1 MASTATSPR
10 AAAVKETIP
19 ETIISVIIA
28 FALAFVFRAFVAEAY
43 VIPTGSMAP
52 TLNGAHVRAISPH
65 TGVDWAVGPSPLF
78 YINND
83 PQNIQPFW
91 GPLLARGGGTL
102 PANNEGLILFDPQ
115 TGQKVVDTQGKA
127 RSGDRI
133 FVHKYLYSL
142 AEPEA
147 WDVIVFKDPTNPD
160 QNFIKRLVGLPNE
173 EIALVDGDVFVRRLP
188 RPASDKPAWEQD
200 GWQIRRKPARV
211 QAALWQT
218 IHDTGVLPLA
228 TSVAAPSPWRASAGV
243 TAGPGGRTFSFAPT
257 GASVGMLE
265 WNVEAPFIPTPPRS
279 AMSTRTETNGAIVPA
294 FGMSEASDRTRV
306 ITDRYGYN
314 QSPLP
319 EQRQRF
325 PVGDLRVR
333 FGVQLGEGASWS
345 QINLTPVI
353 VTDGHE
359 FRALVA
365 QGRVRLQMRANGA
378 AAQAAWTDLGTEAP
392 LPTLPV
398 DGRSIVDVEFWHV
411 DQTVSLYV
419 ADQRV
424 AYGAYD
430 WTPAQRV
437 GFALR
442 TPVDLSTLPE
452 PARNPLD
459 DGSRYHAS
467 SVRIELGG
475 GPLTIMRLGIDRDV
489 YYTPA
494 TRFDPHSRVS
504 TPALATHPLA
514 PLALTPDQFFV
525 CGDNSPAS
533 SDGRLWTS
541 VDPWIA
547 SEIDAT
553 VGVVDRRLLLGKAFF
568 VYWPSIGGSG
578 RIPVPDV
585 GRMRFIQ

>member
-1 MASTATSPR
+1 
-10 AAAVKETIP
+10 
-19 ETIISVIIA
+19 
-28 FALAFVFRAFVAEAY
+28 
-43 VIPTGSMAP
+43 
-52 TLNGAHVRAISPH
+52 
-65 TGVDWAVGPSPLF
+65 
-78 YINND
+78 
-83 PQNIQPFW
+83 
-91 GPLLARGGGTL
+91 
-102 PANNEGLILFDPQ
+102 
-115 TGQKVVDTQGKA
+115 
-127 RSGDRI
+127 
-133 FVHKYLYSL
+133 
-142 AEPEA
+142 
-147 WDVIVFKDPTNPD
+147 
-160 QNFIKRLVGLPNE
+160 
-173 EIALVDGDVFVRRLP
+173 
-188 RPASDKPAWEQD
+188 
-200 GWQIRRKPARV
+200 
-211 QAALWQT
+211 
-218 IHDTGVLPLA
+218 
-228 TSVAAPSPWRASAGV
+228 
-243 TAGPGGRTFSFAPT
+243 
-257 GASVGMLE
+257 
-265 WNVEAPFIPTPPRS
+265 
-279 AMSTRTETNGAIVPA
+279 
-294 FGMSEASDRTRV
+294 
-306 ITDRYGYN
+306 
-314 QSPLP
+314 
-319 EQRQRF
+319 
-325 PVGDLRVR
+325 
-333 FGVQLGEGASWS
+333 
-345 QINLTPVI
+345 
-353 VTDGHE
+353 
-359 FRALVA
+359 
-365 QGRVRLQMRANGA
+365 MRANGA

>member
-1 MASTATSPR
+1 MASTTPSPH

-52 TLNGAHVRAISPH
+52 TLNGAHVRAVSPH

-83 PQNIQPFW
+83 PQNVQPFW
-91 GPLLARGGGTL
+91 GPMLARGTGTI
-102 PANNEGLILFDPQ
+102 PGNNEGLILFDPQ
-115 TGQKVVDTQGKA
+115 TGQKVVDPQGKA

-173 EIALVDGDVFVRRLP
+173 EIALVDGDVFVRKLP
-188 RPASDKPAWEQD
+188 RPTSDKPAWEQE

-228 TSVAAPSPWRASAGV
+228 STASAPSPWRASLGV
-243 TAGPGGRTFSFAPT
+243 TAGPGGRTFAFAPA
-257 GASVGMLE
+257 GSASGVLE
-265 WNVEAPFIPTPPRS
+265 WNVDAPFIPTPPRS
-279 AMSTRTETNGAIVPA
+279 AMSTVKEPNGQIVA
-294 FGMSEASDRTRV
+294 VFGYSEGVDRTRA

-314 QSPLP
+314 QSPQP
-319 EQRQRF
+319 EQRSRF

-333 FGVQLGEGASWS
+333 FGVQLSSGTSWN
-345 QINLTPVI
+345 QISLTPVI
-353 VTDGHE
+353 IADGHE
-359 FRALVA
+359 FRASVA
-365 QGRVRLQMRANGA
+365 QGRVQLQMRSSDGGR
-378 AAQAAWTDLGTEAP
+378 QGTWTNLGTEAP
-392 LPTLPV
+392 LPTLPT
-398 DGRSIVDVEFWHV
+398 DGRAIVDVEFWHV

-419 ADQRV
+419 AGQRV

-437 GFALR
+437 GFALG
-442 TPVDLSTLPE
+442 TTIDLAAWPE
-452 PARNPLD
+452 EGHNPLD
-459 DGSRYHAS
+459 NGSLYRPS
-467 SVRIELGG
+467 SVRLELGG
-475 GPLTIMRLGIDRDV
+475 GALTIVRLGVDRDV

-494 TRFDPHSRVS
+494 TRFDPHISKK
-504 TPALATHPLA
+504 TPALATHPLT
-514 PLALTPDQFFV
+514 PLALSPDQFFV

-547 SEIDAT
+547 SEIDAK
-553 VGVVDRRLLLGKAFF
+553 VGIVDRRLLLGKAFF
-568 VYWPSIGGSG
+568 VYWPSIGGTG